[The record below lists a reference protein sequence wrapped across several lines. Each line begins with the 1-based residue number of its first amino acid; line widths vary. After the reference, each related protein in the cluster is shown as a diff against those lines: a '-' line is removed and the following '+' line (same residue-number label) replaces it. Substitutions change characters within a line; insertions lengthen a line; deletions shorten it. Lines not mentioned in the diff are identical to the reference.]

1 MMIIAELTWLTLY
14 CLSILIGV
22 TNDDLI
28 LFSLSFFIL
37 ALAGLEFSV
46 GFLLIILFRY
56 FYKTLD
62 FLDTETNIKT
72 KNINF
77 ANTFIKRYTLL

>member
-1 MMIIAELTWLTLY
+1 MIIAELVWIVLY
-14 CLSILIGV
+14 CLTILIGV

-37 ALAGLEFSV
+37 ALAGLEFSL

-62 FLDTETNIKT
+62 FLDTETNT
-72 KNINF
+72 KNKNVNI
-77 ANTFIKRYTLL
+77 ANTFVKRYTLL

>member
-1 MMIIAELTWLTLY
+1 MILAEIVWLTLY
-14 CLSILIGV
+14 TVTILAGT

-28 LFSLSFFIL
+28 LFSFSFFIL
-37 ALAGLEFSV
+37 ALASLEFCI

-62 FLDTETNIKT
+62 FLDLEKTN
-72 KNINF
+72 KNKNSLF
-77 ANTFIKRYTLL
+77 ANTFVKRYTLL

>member
-1 MMIIAELTWLTLY
+1 MIIAELTWLTLY
-14 CLSILIGV
+14 CLSILVGV
-22 TNDDLI
+22 ANDDLI

-62 FLDTETNIKT
+62 FLDLETNIKT